1 MEGLEIRQFL
11 LVPVIYCIC
20 ELSIF
25 LEFEGLKMLSPNSVS
40 EILRVSK
47 CLTERCLTFGIYCTQ
62 YEYSNLTAVHWPSI
76 IGRYAYLYHGD
87 DECVS

>member
-47 CLTERCLTFGIYCTQ
+47 CFLINNRGFSDRKKFGQ
-62 YEYSNLTAVHWPSI
+62 KGAQRFAQHFVPESSN
-76 IGRYAYLYHGD
+76 
-87 DECVS
+87 

>member
-47 CLTERCLTFGIYCTQ
+47 CLTERCLTFGIYCTV
-62 YEYSNLTAVHWPSI
+62 SRVLPTGVGPVH
-76 IGRYAYLYHGD
+76 L
-87 DECVS
+87 

>member
-47 CLTERCLTFGIYCTQ
+47 CLTERCLTFGIYCILIEPGGSQ
-62 YEYSNLTAVHWPSI
+62 S
-76 IGRYAYLYHGD
+76 
-87 DECVS
+87 